1 MLRLFVMLGLLCSL
15 IGCGHTRP
23 NPPPGCIAPAYKLLP
38 SPFDPRGMG
47 EVDPAAP
54 MPLGQVLGPLLEAGR
69 SGGLGAQSRV
79 LLLSGGSQHGSF
91 GAGLFKGMPQVSDY
105 EVVTGVSTGALQ
117 STFVFLANRP
127 VPADRAYPEYM
138 RSQGSFGSP
147 GQSSLTD
154 LALAYRIEAEGDLLK
169 VGRLGLAGALFSG
182 SAADFGPLRRA
193 LLGLISP
200 DTVRAIAG
208 EGDAGRKLLVGV
220 ADLDDGY
227 GYAIDL
233 TMLAQQAVAQQN
245 IEAARHCYVEALI
258 ASSSVPPGV
267 PPVSLN
273 IGVIR
278 SDGQL
283 DLPRTD
289 MFMDGGAR
297 YGVFFSQL
305 HDSVAS
311 DGGSDLDLVVNGF
324 LYGKPWTDKEGE
336 RVGKWNAVSLAL
348 RAVDLMENQV
358 YRLSI
363 GEAQRWAV
371 DHGSLR
377 MAFISNE
384 DLQHVTTPPLDWRYN
399 GQTCT
404 AWKAAD
410 RETFKPM
417 EFYPNYMKCIVD
429 YGQHRGAED
438 PWNRVVGPVLPIGGQ
453 VE

>member
-1 MLRLFVMLGLLCSL
+1 MPRMLLMLGLLCSL

-23 NPPPGCIAPAYKLLP
+23 NPPPGCVAPAYKLLP

-47 EVDPAAP
+47 EVDLASP
-54 MPLGQVLGPLLEAGR
+54 MPLGQVLAPLLEAGR
-69 SGGLGAQSRV
+69 SGGFGAQSHV

-91 GAGLFKGMPQVSDY
+91 GAGLFKGMSQVSDY

-127 VPADRAYPEYM
+127 VPTDRVYPDYM
-138 RSQGSFGSP
+138 RNQGSFGQA
-147 GQSSLTD
+147 GQSNLTD
-154 LALAYRIEAEGDLLK
+154 LALAYRIDAEGDLMK
-169 VGRLGLAGALFSG
+169 VGRLGLAGALFNG
-182 SAADFGPLRRA
+182 SAADFGPLRRT
-193 LLGLISP
+193 LLGIISP
-200 DTVRAIAG
+200 GTIIAVG
-208 EGDAGRKLLVGV
+208 KEGDAGRKLLVGA

-233 TMLAQQAVAQQN
+233 TMLAQLAVAQNN

-278 SDGQL
+278 SDGTL
-283 DLPRTD
+283 DTPRTD

-305 HDSVAS
+305 HESVAR
-311 DGGSDLDLVVNGF
+311 DGGSDLDLIVNGF
-324 LYGKPWTDKEGE
+324 LYGKPWADKDGE
-336 RVGKWNAVSLAL
+336 RVEKWNAISLAL

-363 GEAQRWAV
+363 GDAERWAV
-371 DHGSLR
+371 EHGSLR

-384 DLQHVTTPPLDWRYN
+384 NLQHITTPPLDWRYN
-399 GQTCT
+399 GKTCT
-404 AWKAAD
+404 EWKAAD
-410 RETFKPM
+410 REAFKPM
-417 EFYPNYMKCIVD
+417 EFYPNYMKCVVD
-429 YGQHRGAED
+429 YGQHRGAD
-438 PWNRVVGPVLPIGGQ
+438 DAWNKVVGPNPAGGS
-453 VE
+453 